1 MSGIDLTPTTET
13 CEDVANSSV
22 CGQCATYLA
31 TPTLKAG
38 TTTIVDV
45 SMTCTACKNGWVLT
59 NRPVTATVDF
69 GQTPPKSNPSLVDFS
84 VGCSTPVPKLE
95 QSNNT
100 VAIVIMIV
108 VAVYVLGTIAGL
120 IVYFLKK
127 KKAADEKFETPEQI
141 ALRKMKEAVVA
152 AGADPNGADG
162 SMMVMGGKATDSSTV
177 QQIPTPERTRGSGH
191 VNIEMPPPQPFSAAE
206 FPSQVATAQVA
217 AKQLKRRVP
226 KKVAAAE

>member
-1 MSGIDLTPTTET
+1 MSTTPSTET
-13 CEDVANSSV
+13 CTDESNVTV
-22 CGQCATYLA
+22 CGQCATYVI
-31 TPTLKAG
+31 TPTLKSG
-38 TTTIVDV
+38 TTTIYDL
-45 SMTCTACKNGWVLT
+45 SITCNACNNGWVLT
-59 NRPVTATVDF
+59 NRPMTATIDNGVN
-69 GQTPPKSNPSLVDFS
+69 PPTRNPTLLDMS

-95 QSNNT
+95 ESNNT

-108 VAVYVLGTIAGL
+108 VAVYVLGTIGGL
-120 IVYFLKK
+120 IVYFLRK

-141 ALRKMKEAVVA
+141 ALRKMKEAVIA
-152 AGADPNGADG
+152 AGGDPNGADG

-191 VNIEMPPPQPFSAAE
+191 VNIDVPQPKPFAPAE

-226 KKVAAAE
+226 KKVAPVE